1 MLFSLVI
8 KLSLMDLVP
17 IGFLELMILF
27 KNLFFVTVIDIN
39 IYNFLPLFNRG
50 VLVFKPQFFTELFFQ
65 PFEFFILTYFGS
77 FTIVN
82 GCGVGLVKLRLV
94 PIHMWVKVES
104 FQVVPID
111 NSPNW
116 LPDIGS
122 TITLRCRLIEILLES
137 GIRH

>member
-1 MLFSLVI
+1 MLFSFVI
-8 KLSLMDLVP
+8 KLSLMDFVP

-39 IYNFLPLFNRG
+39 IDNFLPLFNRG
-50 VLVFKPQFFTELFFQ
+50 VLVFKPQFFTKLFFQ

-82 GCGVGLVKLRLV
+82 GCGVSLVKLRFV

-104 FQVVPID
+104 FQVISID

-116 LPDIGS
+116 FPDIGS

-137 GIRH
+137 GVRH